1 MGSMVTPGGGQYT
14 TDFPDSTMNTAQLSP
29 ADPNNTPLFS
39 FEPKVATEFP
49 DLADYEFLRPTLHIE
64 TESATQGTEE
74 DLYQRIERRLRG
86 YREDGTP
93 KNGLTPAKLRQS
105 RATENPFSPFFSQTT
120 GKGLKKDSLSSGL
133 TP

>member
-1 MGSMVTPGGGQYT
+1 MVTLAGGQYT
-14 TDFPDSTMNTAQLSP
+14 TDFPDSTRNTALLSP
-29 ADPNNTPLFS
+29 PDPDNTSVFI
-39 FEPKVATEFP
+39 FEPKVTIEFP
-49 DLADYEFLRPTLHIE
+49 DLADHEFLRPTLHME
-64 TESATQGTEE
+64 TESATQRTEE
-74 DLYQRIERRLRG
+74 DLYQRIERRLRE